1 MDGGILMV
9 SPYLSKPL
17 RSLHEALESGRDLP
31 QRRPDSADAK
41 PSGARPVGGP
51 PGQGEAQAA
60 RLEEGKT
67 L

>member
-17 RSLHEALESGRDLP
+17 RSLREALESGRDLP

-41 PSGARPVGGP
+41 PSGARAVGEPLGR
-51 PGQGEAQAA
+51 GEAQAA
-60 RLEEGKT
+60 RLEEANT
-67 L
+67 P